1 MRKIREMLMLL
12 KHVLFYM
19 FNTGLMSRRAEFETG
34 KMVQVCKWKT
44 FSF

>member
-1 MRKIREMLMLL
+1 MLMLL

-34 KMVQVCKWKT
+34 KMVQVCKWKKT